1 MEWTLS
7 YDLDEFMAAAGGFL
21 HDDPA
26 RNTVALTVT
35 GDMRAEG
42 PEVRKDVLFGWWPGG
57 EHVEGAFLWTPSY
70 PPLLSAM
77 PERAARN
84 LADVLAEREAA
95 LPGVSGSQA
104 ATEAFADEWKRRTGA
119 ASRVTMHQRLYR
131 LGELEV
137 PDPLPAGTARTANR
151 DERPLMLEWA
161 TAFWT
166 EVDEHGPVNTAMMDA
181 RLETGRIALWEAGGQ
196 PVAMAWWSPVAAGM
210 SRVSAVYTPPEHRRR
225 GYGAAVTTKAT
236 RSAMEEGATDVVLFT
251 DLANPTSNA
260 VYHRLGYRPVEDR
273 MVLAFT

>member
-1 MEWTLS
+1 MDWTLS

-21 HDDPA
+21 RDDPA

-35 GDMRAEG
+35 GDMRVQS
-42 PEVRKDVLFGWWPGG
+42 PERRKGTLFGWWPAGG
-57 EHVEGAFLWTPSY
+57 HVEGAFLWTPSY

-77 PERAARN
+77 PERAARD
-84 LADVLAEREAA
+84 LADVLAGREAR
-95 LPGVSGSQA
+95 LPGVSGSHA
-104 ATEAFADEWKRRTGA
+104 ATEVFADEWKRRTGT
-119 ASRVTMHQRLYR
+119 ASRVAMHQRLYR

-137 PDPLPAGTARTANR
+137 PDPLPDGTARTANR
-151 DERPLMLEWA
+151 DERPLMLQWA
-161 TAFWT
+161 TAFWQ
-166 EVDEHGPVNTAMMDA
+166 EVEENGPVNTAMLDA

-196 PVAMAWWSPVAAGM
+196 PVAMAWWSPVVAGM
-210 SRVSAVYTPPEHRRR
+210 SRVSVVYTPPEHRRR
-225 GYGAAVTTKAT
+225 GYGAAATTKAT

>member
-1 MEWTLS
+1 MDWTLS

-21 HDDPA
+21 RDDPA

-35 GDMRAEG
+35 GDMRVQS
-42 PEVRKDVLFGWWPGG
+42 PEHRKGTLFGWWPAGG
-57 EHVEGAFLWTPSY
+57 HVEGAFLWTPSY

-77 PERAARN
+77 PERAARG
-84 LADVLAEREAA
+84 LADVLAGREAR

-104 ATEAFADEWKRRTGA
+104 ATEVFADEWKRRTGT
-119 ASRVTMHQRLYR
+119 ASRVAMHQRLYR

-137 PDPLPAGTARTANR
+137 PDPLPDGTARTANR
-151 DERPLMLEWA
+151 DERPLMLQWA
-161 TAFWT
+161 TAFWQ
-166 EVDEHGPVNTAMMDA
+166 EVEENGPVNTAMLDA
-181 RLETGRIALWEAGGQ
+181 RLDTGRIALWEAGGQ
-196 PVAMAWWSPVAAGM
+196 PVAMAWWSPVVAGM
-210 SRVSAVYTPPEHRRR
+210 SRVSVVYTPPEHRRR
-225 GYGAAVTTKAT
+225 GYGAAATTKAT

-273 MVLAFT
+273 MVLTFT